1 MASLVGPYRYA
12 PLLPGR
18 QIRVLLLYPDINFT
32 APLRCSLLQLSL
44 DRVGNG
50 ESSYEALS
58 YVWGSENRSH
68 DILCDG
74 HTLSITRNCFL
85 ALKHLRLVS
94 QARALWV
101 DAICIDQSSIS
112 ERTQQV
118 RLMGDIYNLSLTVLI
133 WLGEGDAKTDRI
145 LRRARKLDALCSFLY
160 RSQLT
165 RPLEYFACRASLG
178 APASCLFFKT
188 LTCQ

>member
-18 QIRVLLLYPDINFT
+18 QIRVLLLYPDYNFT

-44 DRVGNG
+44 GQVSNG

-68 DILCDG
+68 KVLCDG
-74 HTLSITRNCFL
+74 HTLTVTRNCFL

-112 ERTQQV
+112 ERNQQV
-118 RLMGDIYNLSLTVLI
+118 RLMGDIYKLSLTVLI
-133 WLGEGDAKTDRI
+133 WLGEGDAKTDTI

-160 RSQLT
+160 RSRLT
-165 RPLEYFACRASLG
+165 RPLEAIACRASRNSPG
-178 APASCLFFKT
+178 SFAFSKR
-188 LTCQ
+188 

>member
-44 DRVGNG
+44 DHVSSD

-58 YVWGSENRSH
+58 YVWGSANRNH

-74 HTLSITRNCFL
+74 HTLSVTRNCFL

-94 QARALWV
+94 QTRALWV

-118 RLMGDIYNLSLTVLI
+118 RLMGDIYKLSLTVLI
-133 WLGEGDAKTDRI
+133 WLGEGDAKTDAI
-145 LRRARKLDALCSFLY
+145 LRRARRLDALCSFLY
-160 RSQLT
+160 KPTLT
-165 RPLEYFACRASLG
+165 RPLEAMARRASRNNPG
-178 APASCLFFKT
+178 SFGFSKR
-188 LTCQ
+188 